1 MVGPK
6 EKKERALGV
15 RLGLKGTRCSSDK
28 CAQVRRPYPPGAHG
42 KGRRRPLSDFGKQ
55 IKEKQKFKLTYLID
69 EKNLNRIFGEAIK
82 TQSSVSGGVGAKF
95 IELLES
101 RLDNV
106 IYRLGFTPSRLMA
119 RQLVVHGHFFV
130 NGKRVRSPGYSTIKG
145 DLISIRE
152 ESKNDALFRDMRE
165 KLKSQEVPKW
175 LTLDAEKLEGRVASE
190 PHDVEVPFEISLL
203 VEAFSK

>member
-15 RLGLKGTRCSSDK
+15 RLNLKGTRCTSDK

-69 EKNLNRIFGEAIK
+69 EKNLNRIFGEAAK
-82 TQSSVSGGVGAKF
+82 SQTSVSGGIGARF
-95 IELLES
+95 IQILES

-106 IYRLGFTPSRLMA
+106 VYRLGFAPSRLNS
-119 RQLVVHGHFFV
+119 RQMVVHGHILV
-130 NGKRVRSPGYSTIKG
+130 NKKRVRSPGFELSKG
-145 DLISIRE
+145 DVVTIRE
-152 ESKNDALFRDMRE
+152 ESKNDGSFRDLKE
-165 KLKSQEVPKW
+165 KVKSQDIPKW
-175 LTLDAEKLEGRVASE
+175 LTLDADKLEGRISSE

>member
-15 RLGLKGTRCSSDK
+15 RLNLKGTRCTSDK
-28 CAQVRRPYPPGAHG
+28 CAQVRRPYPPGPHG

-69 EKNLNRIFGEAIK
+69 ENNLNRIFSEAAK
-82 TQSSVSGGVGAKF
+82 SQTATSGGIGSRF

-106 IYRLGFTPSRLMA
+106 VYRLGFTPSRLAA
-119 RQLVVHGHFFV
+119 RQLVVHGHIFV
-130 NGKRVRSPGYSTIKG
+130 NKKRVKSPGYELVKG
-145 DLISIRE
+145 DVITIRE
-152 ESKNDALFRDMRE
+152 ESKTDASFRDLKE
-165 KLKSQEVPKW
+165 KLKSQDVPKW
-175 LTLDAEKLEGRVASE
+175 LTLDSEKLEGRVSSE

>member
-130 NGKRVRSPGYSTIKG
+130 NGKRVRSPGYEITKG

-175 LTLDAEKLEGRVASE
+175 LILDAEKLEGRVASE

-203 VEAFSK
+203 VEAFSN

>member
-106 IYRLGFTPSRLMA
+106 VYRLGFTPSRLMA

-130 NGKRVRSPGYSTIKG
+130 NGKRVRSPGYEITKG

-175 LTLDAEKLEGRVASE
+175 LILDAEKLEGRVASE

-203 VEAFSK
+203 VEAFSN

>member
-106 IYRLGFTPSRLMA
+106 VYRLGFTPSRLMA

-130 NGKRVRSPGYSTIKG
+130 NGKRVRSPGYEITKG

-203 VEAFSK
+203 VEAFSN

>member
-69 EKNLNRIFGEAIK
+69 EKNLNRIFSEAIK

-130 NGKRVRSPGYSTIKG
+130 NGKRVRSPGYETVKG
-145 DLISIRE
+145 DLVSIRE